1 MPTGKIRD
9 RYKAGSKTKM
19 LRTMARLAIR
29 DQEALI
35 AAYTPRFGTPDEV
48 AIDAISGAKANIED
62 FKKFIKTLPVS
73 N

>member
-1 MPTGKIRD
+1 MSVAKTRE

-19 LRTMARLAIR
+19 LRIMARLAIR

-35 AAYTPRFGTPDEV
+35 DAYTPRFGSPDDV
-48 AIDAISGAKANIED
+48 AVDAISGAKANIED
-62 FKKFIKTLPVS
+62 FKKFLKTLPAS